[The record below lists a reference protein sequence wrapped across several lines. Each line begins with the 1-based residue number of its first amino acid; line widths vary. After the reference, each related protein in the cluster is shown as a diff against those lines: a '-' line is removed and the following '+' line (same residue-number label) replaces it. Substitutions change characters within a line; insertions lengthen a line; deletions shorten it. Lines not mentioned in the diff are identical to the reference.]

1 MKFVFK
7 IFNIFKT
14 SFHMKHVKL
23 GTSETIVDQN
33 AAIPTLDSDAR
44 AIVLVVHQNAIFRL
58 VAGKKVI
65 HGYSVYFCVCW
76 TKEVFLRVVFFF
88 FHYQSMFLEW
98 ISLDLLAKSTAIFAD
113 DDDIKWYIY
122 TNIIFF
128 EEKNILY
135 EILSWSCCYSIR
147 QEKKKKKLCD
157 MNSKN

>member
-88 FHYQSMFLEW
+88 SLSKYFFRMNFSGFACKVNSNFYWWWWYYMIYLYKHYFV
-98 ISLDLLAKSTAIFAD
+98 
-113 DDDIKWYIY
+113 
-122 TNIIFF
+122 
-128 EEKNILY
+128 
-135 EILSWSCCYSIR
+135 R
-147 QEKKKKKLCD
+147 RKKYFVR
-157 MNSKN
+157 NSKLILLLKH